1 MKSYTKSDYR
11 RFSSQRNT
19 DTIQCSRMLAEKL
32 GRLTKEETCMCVG
45 LEVYLAPD
53 ANDRLIELQRSR
65 KKHVQDVLAEQR
77 RQMKM
82 NINDEDT
89 IAQASKQSSS

>member
-1 MKSYTKSDYR
+1 
-11 RFSSQRNT
+11 
-19 DTIQCSRMLAEKL
+19 MLAEKL
-32 GRLTKEETCMCVG
+32 GRLTKEETCMYVG

-53 ANDRLIELQRSR
+53 VNDWLIELQRSR

-89 IAQASKQSSS
+89 IAQASMQSSYKNKLRSYKLAAAAASIQI